1 MKKYNCFSS
10 LIGNDG
16 LKKTVAEQLEANSIS
31 HAMMILG
38 EDGCG
43 KNLFARLFAAAYL
56 EDEDGLVERGVHP
69 DCITVVGTGA
79 SGLISVESVRD
90 ALYEL
95 NKSAVTANGRR
106 VAIIKNAGSLNQNS
120 ANALLKALEAPPVG
134 VIFLITAKSEDE
146 LLATIVSRCVKYVL
160 TPLSIDE
167 CLQAA
172 GELFPSCDRTRL
184 DALCRLYDG
193 RLGLVKN
200 ALSSPE
206 RLAVAD
212 CALRFCDAAL
222 KADRL
227 TMLSELENAST
238 RDELKSLLFDAT
250 MCLKL
255 RLSNDIGLAERI
267 GAITDA
273 IFKSY
278 PDIERNINIKLL
290 CTHLV
295 AQL

>member
-1 MKKYNCFSS
+1 MATKRITD
-10 LIGNDG
+10 IGPPHYDKFLPPVIKANYGKWAYHDVVKPG
-16 LKKTVAEQLEANSIS
+16 VMVHVAEGGDKI
-31 HAMMILG
+31 
-38 EDGCG
+38 
-43 KNLFARLFAAAYL
+43 F
-56 EDEDGLVERGVHP
+56 
-69 DCITVVGTGA
+69 
-79 SGLISVESVRD
+79 SVRC
-90 ALYEL
+90 ASPRIL
-95 NKSAVTANGRR
+95 
-106 VAIIKNAGSLNQNS
+106 AIA
-120 ANALLKALEAPPVG
+120 
-134 VIFLITAKSEDE
+134 
-146 LLATIVSRCVKYVL
+146 
-160 TPLSIDE
+160 SIREFAD
-167 CLQAA
+167 L
-172 GELFPSCDRTRL
+172 
-184 DALCRLYDG
+184 
-193 RLGLVKN
+193 
-200 ALSSPE
+200 
-206 RLAVAD
+206 AD

-267 GAITDA
+267 GAVTDA